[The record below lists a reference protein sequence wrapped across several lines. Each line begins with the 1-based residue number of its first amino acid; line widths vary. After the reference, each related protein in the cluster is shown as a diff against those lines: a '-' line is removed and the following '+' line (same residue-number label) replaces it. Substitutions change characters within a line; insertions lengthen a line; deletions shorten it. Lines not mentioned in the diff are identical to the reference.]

1 MFFSL
6 VFWDP
11 DVTHDICF
19 LAHGSVV
26 VPCCVYVEASVVTHS
41 LPETGSLINAS
52 LFLMRFAGKHF
63 DVRTNTEIAYIWC
76 ANLLSGVGW
85 PSLFMSPLHRCPHLV
100 VCRTVTIS

>member
-1 MFFSL
+1 MNRAPFPCCAAKGHLFFIFLFFVFFSL

-11 DVTHDICF
+11 DVTHDIYS

-52 LFLMRFAGKHF
+52 
-63 DVRTNTEIAYIWC
+63 NTLSDEIC
-76 ANLLSGVGW
+76 KKTC
-85 PSLFMSPLHRCPHLV
+85 RCKD
-100 VCRTVTIS
+100 